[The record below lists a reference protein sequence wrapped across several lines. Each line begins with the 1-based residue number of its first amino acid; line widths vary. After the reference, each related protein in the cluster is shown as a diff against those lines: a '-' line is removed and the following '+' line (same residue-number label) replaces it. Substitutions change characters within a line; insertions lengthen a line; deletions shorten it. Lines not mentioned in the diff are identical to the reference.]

1 MVPTEKNCPILQIR
15 HWLEV
20 GESWKWQKKTNHYL
34 RRVWRYQGVNRRRTD
49 NTMAKRKVQRDKQR
63 SIKHTHKAKDR
74 VTRTSLKTG
83 GKLRCSGRVSS
94 SCSTSG
100 IRRVNQFHEE
110 QHLIRLHRL
119 PDVFYISDNQQIN
132 WHQTS

>member
-1 MVPTEKNCPILQIR
+1 MVPTEKNRPILQIR
-15 HWLEV
+15 LLTRGRRKLEMT
-20 GESWKWQKKTNHYL
+20 KKNNHYL
-34 RRVWRYQGVNRRRTD
+34 RRVWRYQGVNRRRTA

-63 SIKHTHKAKDR
+63 STKHTHKAKDR

-110 QHLIRLHRL
+110 QNLIRLHRL
-119 PDVFYISDNQQIN
+119 PDVFYISDNQHIN
-132 WHQTS
+132 WH